1 MTASAPSAAT
11 SMRSRPLPVTV
22 ISGVLGAGKTTLL
35 RRLLR
40 DRSDLRIAVIVNDLS
55 DLAVDADLVKE
66 LREGREELVIDL
78 HAGSLGGA
86 LRPAFL
92 EALDRVAADASLDY
106 LLIETSGGSH
116 PHILLEDLQRH
127 RGVTLDTV
135 VTVVD
140 GLNLLRDFDG
150 GRALLEDV
158 PALLSPVGL
167 LRAQIEAASVLLVS
181 KADRL
186 TRDQVA
192 SLFSVLQRINSQ
204 ALLVTIAY
212 GQVNPALVVGARSF
226 QKRRRRPRG
235 EPVRRPLVSPAADD
249 PGLYG
254 LGALTLRDPRPF
266 HPQRLHAL
274 VRDGLPLGVHRSKGW
289 MWLASRPLDVL
300 VWSQAGSWVQ
310 LEWAATWKAGILV
323 DPAARLLPEERA
335 GLAASLAELDPAFG
349 DRHCELTII
358 GLERDR
364 AAFADALMACFCTE
378 PELVAWHEGA
388 TFDDPWPQSIRRV

>member
-1 MTASAPSAAT
+1 MTASVPSAAT

-22 ISGVLGAGKTTLL
+22 ISGFLGAGKTTLL

-66 LREGREELVIDL
+66 LREGHEELVIDL

-127 RGVTLDTV
+127 RGVTLDSV

-150 GRALLEDV
+150 GRALLTDV
-158 PALLSPVGL
+158 PALVSPVGL
-167 LRAQIEAASVLLVS
+167 LRAQIEAASVLLMS

-192 SLFSVLQRINSQ
+192 SLFSVLQRINPH
-204 ALLVTIAY
+204 ALLVSIAY

-226 QKRRRRPRG
+226 RKRRRRPRG
-235 EPVRRPLVSPAADD
+235 EPVRRPPVSPAADD
-249 PGLYG
+249 PALYG
-254 LGALTLRDPRPF
+254 LGAVTLRDARPF

-274 VRDGLPLGVHRSKGW
+274 VRHGLPLGVHRSKGW
-289 MWLASRPLDVL
+289 MWLA
-300 VWSQAGSWVQ
+300 
-310 LEWAATWKAGILV
+310 
-323 DPAARLLPEERA
+323 LPGRREF
-335 GLAASLAELDPAFG
+335 S
-349 DRHCELTII
+349 
-358 GLERDR
+358 
-364 AAFADALMACFCTE
+364 
-378 PELVAWHEGA
+378 
-388 TFDDPWPQSIRRV
+388 SIRRPACYRRNGMDSRRRWPNSIRCSAIGTASSRSSVSNAIAPLSPTRSWRASVPRRNSWRGRRAWPSTIRGRSPFAGCSSRRCR